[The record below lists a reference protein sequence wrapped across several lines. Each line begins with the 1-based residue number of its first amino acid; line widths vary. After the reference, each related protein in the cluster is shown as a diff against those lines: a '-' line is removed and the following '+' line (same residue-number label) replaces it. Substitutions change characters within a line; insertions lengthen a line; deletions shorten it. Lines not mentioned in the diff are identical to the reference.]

1 MCSQATKARGEPGGK
16 NAEIEAL
23 RKELEDMK
31 KQLAEQQAERARSQ
45 PKTPAPSPSLSSLL
59 FGALFEFAGK
69 QHGFRDFAH

>member
-1 MCSQATKARGEPGGK
+1 
-16 NAEIEAL
+16 
-23 RKELEDMK
+23 MK